1 MERKTLDVGDK
12 VSLRIEDVPGDLRLT
27 GWKESQIKAKTNGS
41 VLELIDEGD
50 VVTLSCDNDLILS
63 VPESADIEIRLVVGD
78 ASLRV
83 LDGRLVVNHVG
94 GDLALRKVGSVS
106 LDHISG
112 DLVVRHASGTLNVE
126 LLEGDA
132 SIRDVQGDV
141 ALNKVGSDLHIR
153 DLQANCRVQVD
164 GDVIANLQPWRGAAY
179 NLQAEGDILLR
190 LPVDVDATLS
200 LSAEGDLDVK
210 LPGVNLDEKPVNALV
225 LGSGDSPMNISAG
238 GDLLIT
244 SHADEWADFADFDI
258 SLPFIGAD
266 FPGLSDDFGEKLSRK
281 ADEAARK
288 AEKAARKIEER
299 MMRQSSNYIRN
310 AGRHAERAAR
320 EAEKHIRFGKHPV
333 PPHRPRRPAPP
344 DEPVTDQERMLIL
357 KMLEEKK
364 ISAADAEKLLAAME

>member
-1 MERKTLDVGDK
+1 MERKTLAVGDK
-12 VSLRIEDVPGDLRLT
+12 VTLRIEDVPGDLRLT

-41 VLELIDEGD
+41 VLELVDEGD

-83 LDGRLVVNHVG
+83 LDGGLIVNHVG

-106 LDHISG
+106 LDNVSG
-112 DLVVRHASGTLNVE
+112 DLVVRHASGALSAE

-141 ALNKVGSDLHIR
+141 ALNKVSGDLHIR
-153 DLQANCRVQVD
+153 DLQANFRAQVD
-164 GDVIANLQPWRGAAY
+164 SDVIANLQPSRGSAY
-179 NLQAEGDILLR
+179 SLQADGDILLR

-200 LSAEGDLDVK
+200 LSAGGDLDVK
-210 LPGVNLDEKPVNALV
+210 LPGVDTDGKPVNALV
-225 LGSGDSPMNISAG
+225 LGSGNSPMNISAG

-244 SHADEWADFADFDI
+244 SRADEWADLADFDI
-258 SLPFIGAD
+258 SMPFIGAD
-266 FPGLSDDFGEKLSRK
+266 FPGLSDDFSEKISRHV
-281 ADEAARK
+281 EESARK
-288 AEKAARKIEER
+288 AEKVARKVEER
-299 MMRQSSNYIRN
+299 MRGKSEKYIRD
-310 AGRHAERAAR
+310 AERQAVRAAR
-320 EAEKHIRFGKHPV
+320 NAERYV
-333 PPHRPRRPAPP
+333 RPPMPPRPPRRPVPP